1 LNPWIL
7 LGLIVIVGALGAC
20 YWGAGVILH
29 PPLMSRLE
37 TFPEQYGLR
46 YEKAVFK
53 TRDGLTL
60 KGWWIPSP
68 EGESELRTLI
78 MCHGW
83 GDNKGELLKI
93 THYLNEKAG
102 FNLLYF
108 DNRSHG
114 ESEGEVTTIGALETI
129 DFDAAVNYLKEN
141 KPENVKRLGVF
152 GMSMGAAVACM
163 SVPDHPEVKAAVLE
177 SPFTD
182 FRIVTRRW
190 AWNNLYV
197 PYFPL
202 VPITMWFLRW
212 KVSDPKVD
220 TYSPIRFVA
229 KIAPRPLLIVG
240 GSADRLMTESDV
252 RRLYAAAAEPKQLW
266 IIPGAAHAKCHDVGG
281 LEYEARVTSFFNK
294 NL

>member
-1 LNPWIL
+1 MSPWL
-7 LGLIVIVGALGAC
+7 LLALLVTAGSLMAC

-29 PPLMSRLE
+29 PPLMSKME
-37 TFPEQYGLR
+37 VFPEQFGLR
-46 YEKAVFK
+46 YEKVSFQ

-68 EGESELRTLI
+68 NGEEERRTLI

-114 ESEGEVTTIGALETI
+114 ESDGEITTIGALETI
-129 DFDAAVNYLKEN
+129 DFDAAVTFLKEN
-141 KPENVKRLGVF
+141 KPQFLDRLGVF
-152 GMSMGAAVACM
+152 GLSMGAAVTSM
-163 SVPDHPEVKAAVLE
+163 SMPDHPEVKAAVLE

-182 FRIVTRRW
+182 FRVVAKRW

-202 VPITMWFLRW
+202 VIITMWFLRCR
-212 KVSDPKVD
+212 VHDPKVD
-220 TYSPIRFVA
+220 TYSPERFIA

-240 GSADRLMTESDV
+240 GSEDRLMKEDDV
-252 RRLYAAAAEPKQLW
+252 RRLFAAAGEPKQLW
-266 IIPGAAHAKCHDVGG
+266 IIPGARHVKCHEVGG
-281 LEYEARVTSFFNK
+281 LEYEARVTNFFNK
-294 NL
+294 HL